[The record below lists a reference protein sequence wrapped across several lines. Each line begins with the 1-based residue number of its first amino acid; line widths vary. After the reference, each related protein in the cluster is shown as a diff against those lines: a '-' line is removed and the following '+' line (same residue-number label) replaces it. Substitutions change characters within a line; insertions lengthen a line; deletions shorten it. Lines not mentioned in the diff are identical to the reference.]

1 VDVRAVRNRT
11 SVARLTVTILL
22 LGGATLLA
30 TSCLSNSEAVES
42 AALINSERGNAGL
55 GLLAQDQTLT
65 AKAEA
70 WAAKMAA
77 AGTASHSDLS
87 QGSGSNWTK
96 IAENVG
102 RAGSIAEMHQLFMES
117 PKHRE
122 AILNSGYTRFGTGVA
137 VADGQYFVVQLF
149 VK

>member
-1 VDVRAVRNRT
+1 MDVGAVRHRT
-11 SVARLTVTILL
+11 GVARLAAILLL
-22 LGGATLLA
+22 LGGATFLA
-30 TSCLSNSEAVES
+30 TSCLGNSEAAES
-42 AALINSERGNAGL
+42 AALVNSERGRAGL
-55 GLLAQDQTLT
+55 GLLAQDETLN

-77 AGTASHSDLS
+77 AGRASHSDLS
-87 QGSGSNWTK
+87 QGSGSNWTR

-102 RAGSIAEMHQLFMES
+102 KAGSVAEMHGLFMQS
-117 PKHRE
+117 PKHRD

-137 VADGQYFVVQLF
+137 VADGQYYVVQVF